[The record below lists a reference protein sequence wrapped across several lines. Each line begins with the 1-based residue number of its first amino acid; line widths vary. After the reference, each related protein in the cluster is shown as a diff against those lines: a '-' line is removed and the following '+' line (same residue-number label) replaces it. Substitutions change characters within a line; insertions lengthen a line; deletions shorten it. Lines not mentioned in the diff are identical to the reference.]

1 MTVSDKRK
9 AYLRDYQRQWVARRR
24 AEFFAGKA
32 CVRCGSQ
39 ERLELDHIDPKLKV
53 AHQIW
58 SWSEVRQAEEIA
70 KCQVLCHDC
79 HLQKTG
85 EDFGWGTRPHGT
97 LTSYKRYGCR
107 CAECRAANATWARES
122 RLRKKREYR
131 ARKKIE
137 TP

>member
-58 SWSEVRQAEEIA
+58 SW
-70 KCQVLCHDC
+70 
-79 HLQKTG
+79 
-85 EDFGWGTRPHGT
+85 
-97 LTSYKRYGCR
+97 
-107 CAECRAANATWARES
+107 
-122 RLRKKREYR
+122 
-131 ARKKIE
+131 
-137 TP
+137 